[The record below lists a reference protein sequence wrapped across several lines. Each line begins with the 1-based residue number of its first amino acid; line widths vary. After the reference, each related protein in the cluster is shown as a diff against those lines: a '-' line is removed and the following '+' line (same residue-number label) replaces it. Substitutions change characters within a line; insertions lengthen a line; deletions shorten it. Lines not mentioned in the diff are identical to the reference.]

1 MGILSVLVAAV
12 AAYAFGSVWYMALAK
27 PWMAASG
34 VPVGEDGRPVN
45 ASDPK
50 PFIVAF
56 IMALLVAGMMRHIF
70 IMAGIDSAG
79 KGLITGLG
87 LGLFVA
93 APWIVNNVMFSDRS
107 KSLIWMDG
115 GYAAGGCAVAGLVLG
130 LF

>member
-1 MGILSVLVAAV
+1 MGILSVLVAAI
-12 AAYAFGSVWYMALAK
+12 AAYAFGSVWYMSLAK

-34 VPVGEDGRPVN
+34 VTVGEDGRPVN

-50 PFIVAF
+50 PYIVAF
-56 IMALLVAGMMRHIF
+56 VMALLVAGMMRHIF
-70 IMAGIDSAG
+70 VMAGIDSAG

-107 KSLIWMDG
+107 KSLIWLDG

>member
-1 MGILSVLVAAV
+1 MEILSVLVAAI
-12 AAYAFGSVWYMALAK
+12 AAYAFGSVWYISFDK
-27 PWMAASG
+27 RWMAASG
-34 VPVGEDGRPVN
+34 VTVGEDGRPVN
-45 ASDPK
+45 SSDPK
-50 PFIVAF
+50 PYIVAF
-56 IMALLVAGMMRHIF
+56 VMSLLVAGMMRHIF

-107 KSLIWMDG
+107 KSLIWLDG